1 MEIALVIYGVS
12 WIILLLVFLYAKFK
26 SDNSIEKEP
35 WYLYALIIALA
46 PLVVF
51 LLIPYLLVDGGIKD
65 RRQKNKNKEWEAKKK
80 IEKAHQEEASLGYMF
95 ASQNRNSIKATSRQ
109 IVIGRSLVA
118 LAQMEQY
125 DRFLKCLDKLSLPKG
140 YTLLVDKAKHEGLGD
155 KSNLYVKT
163 SDGIDNYNYFEHIE
177 VEDSLDGAW
186 QAYLLYSLWHIL
198 PTFWH
203 GGYDSR
209 TYIFSKEDLKDLR
222 TIEESDQWVVNQL
235 TAYDLSPEVVK
246 SDINNK
252 YYVTC
257 CFWSDWGGL
266 IRELVEVTI
275 EDNKVVDIF
284 EVQNKSEFAYD
295 CGILY

>member
-12 WIILLLVFLYAKFK
+12 WFILLSVVLYAKIK
-26 SDNSIEKEP
+26 NGNTSEKEP

-46 PLVVF
+46 PLVVT
-51 LLIPYLLVDGGIKD
+51 LLIPYLLVDEWIND
-65 RRQKNKNKEWEAKKK
+65 RKQKKQNKERETKKK
-80 IEKAHQEEASLGYMF
+80 IEKARQEQASLGYMF
-95 ASQNRNSIKATSRQ
+95 ASQNRNAIKATFDQ

-125 DRFLKCLDKLSLPKG
+125 DRFLKCLDKFSLPKG
-140 YTLLVDKAKHEGLGD
+140 YTLHVDKAKHEGLGD
-155 KSNLYVKT
+155 KSTLYVKT

-222 TIEESDQWVVNQL
+222 TIEESDQGIVNQL
-235 TAYDLSPEVVK
+235 TAYDLLPEVVK

-266 IRELVEVTI
+266 IRELVEITI
-275 EDNKVVDIF
+275 EDNKVVGIF
-284 EVQNKSEFAYD
+284 EVQKKTEFAYD
-295 CGILY
+295 CGILF